1 MQMLQEKNKGEVFGE
16 INGKVE
22 YYKCSAFLIYL
33 WYLASRSVLWCL
45 ERTKFVFRRGS
56 ASDPAGGAHDA
67 PPYL

>member
-33 WYLASRSVLWCL
+33 
-45 ERTKFVFRRGS
+45 
-56 ASDPAGGAHDA
+56 
-67 PPYL
+67 